1 MSVSVVLCTYNGV
14 RFLPQLWQSLLGQTR
29 LPEQIAVRDDA
40 SRDGTWE
47 LLASLH
53 DAAIARGIAVSLS
66 RNPRNLGYVKNF
78 EAALGESSGD
88 ILFLCDQDDV
98 WHPDKLAAM
107 LARFAQR
114 PRLTL
119 LHTDASL
126 IDAAGNDMRGTLFR
140 ALEVTRKEI
149 ACIHHGRAFD
159 VLLRRNLA
167 TGATLALRRALL
179 ADALPF
185 PDEWVHDEWLAI
197 LAAAIGE
204 VDCLETPLMD
214 YRQHGGNQIGARR
227 RNLADKWARAGKP
240 RIAYLE
246 WLTRRCDALIERL
259 QRLGARVPA
268 GDIDAARGKLAHLE
282 RRLRLP
288 VTRLRRIS
296 PVLREALAGG
306 YARYSM
312 GLRAVAYD
320 LLGKG

>member
-1 MSVSVVLCTYNGV
+1 MSTSVVLCTYNGV
-14 RFLPQLWQSLLGQTR
+14 CFLPALWDSLLAQTR
-29 LPEQIAVRDDA
+29 LPDQIVVRDDA
-40 SRDGTWE
+40 SSDGTWE

-53 DAAIARGIAVSLS
+53 DAGVARGIDVSLA
-66 RNPRNLGYVKNF
+66 RNPRNLGYAKNF
-78 EAALGESSGD
+78 EGALADASGD
-88 ILFLCDQDDV
+88 VLFLCDQDDV

-107 LARFAQR
+107 LACFEQR

-119 LHTDASL
+119 LHTDARL
-126 IDAAGNDMRGTLFR
+126 IDAAGEHLHCTLFH

-149 ACIHHGRAFD
+149 AGIHNGHAFN

-167 TGATLALRRALL
+167 TGATLALRHSLL

-227 RNLADKWARAGKP
+227 RNLADKWARAGEP

-259 QRLGARVPA
+259 QRLGSRVSV
-268 GDIDAARGKLAHLE
+268 GGVDAARGKLAHLE
-282 RRLRLP
+282 CRLRLP
-288 VTRLRRIS
+288 VARPRRLW
-296 PVLREALAGG
+296 PVLREALAGR

-320 LLGKG
+320 LLGRG